1 MGDDRQLEHSC
12 ITQEVNDH
20 LLREICGIIDN
31 EEMYLSRRH
40 PSWIRGG
47 TVQDAP
53 VSQLLST
60 LPFFLAPHRAKSAR
74 DDFIGADFT
83 M

>member
-1 MGDDRQLEHSC
+1 M
-12 ITQEVNDH
+12 
-20 LLREICGIIDN
+20 
-31 EEMYLSRRH
+31 
-40 PSWIRGG
+40 RGG
-47 TVQDAP
+47 TVQEAP